1 MKKRTVQIIRSI
13 AILCI
18 LVALL
23 VVPSVALAKNTTSGI
38 IEQVIINEKTVWR
51 YLDNNTDPAQGYD
64 NPKAWTL
71 IDYDDSSWKSASGRF
86 GSKNGKLDPVGL
98 FTPTTLL
105 TLNDGVSDS
114 NYSSYFFRTVV
125 TVDNFDDVYGLAFTI
140 NANNGAEVYVNGKRV
155 LNTCKTP
162 VDGENLFYTYSTADI
177 FDVWFDKDEVKELL
191 HEGENIISASVH
203 NSHSSSSDVYFD
215 LLSNIYYAEG
225 DIDAE
230 FDNVVLGIGKDE
242 SERNLNWYTTAREDG
257 EVQWAKADG
266 TAFPGE
272 YNTAKALTERADAT
286 PVKFSNSATITG
298 LEPNTEYVYRL
309 KCGDEYSDVYS
320 FKTGSTDNF
329 SFTVFG
335 DAQLGSRTDDIE
347 YWSTVLD
354 KVDASFN
361 SDFYISVGD
370 QVNNYN
376 GPEKEYSGFITEHL
390 ASNTIATVKGNHDV
404 DDVAYAE
411 HFNVPNELSEKI
423 SNYYFAYNNVL
434 FIGLDN
440 VRGSDEN
447 HKNTITEAI
456 NTHPECDW
464 RIVVMHYAPFSAG
477 RHGTNDT
484 SVTDLRSN
492 LIPYFETYGIDVV
505 LGGHDHIYTRTYLM
519 DGEEVMTDQ
528 STVDTDGILYITA
541 GSSCKKFYDT
551 SYVDTNAEFVAYTY
565 YNYNSVV
572 MQFEV
577 SGGSLSFKTYL
588 TESMNVIDSYE
599 LTVTNSARLSTAID
613 DAEAVLNEATTI
625 GISETEALSS
635 IIATATSALTD
646 IDNYTYDEVSA
657 LINLIIEEKNAVFS
671 AISDYNKISEGAV
684 KTAFDSVTNLT
695 TVHLEA
701 GGVYSLSGGGSK
713 TDINLIKNNS
723 DGTTTTV
730 YTWREGSTYVKQSS
744 SNPYVAFILDGDVT
758 FENLVKFEYTHLLID
773 LNGYNITFNTNSN
786 YHVNISAASSI
797 EFRGNGK
804 VIAGTGTV
812 DYFLATAT
820 YIGVATFNGDIT
832 FVDGTSA
839 LKTVFLFKGDAYVH
853 GTLTIDKSYDS
864 STGMFFN
871 IQGSRSSAD
880 DRRSILTFDKATVYY
895 NNPKGG
901 ALLGSKG
908 IVGEYNGKTYS
919 SIPEVKIQSSTFYLS
934 SPLITQKWGAD
945 SVSGY
950 ATSKSEALTGCVN
963 TNSLTIRDSK
973 IYADIRLGTP
983 IVINPKGHTFI
994 TVDNSTIETEQGVI
1008 FSVVANTTFDLVAN
1022 NSIFLAKTSD
1032 TEAQALATELGIA
1045 SGSYAPLR
1053 GEVLYAPANSLGTAI
1068 FNDCS
1073 LTSSYRII
1081 EGTSDTISKR
1091 TYFSFLNN
1099 CASTLAANGHAFARS
1114 NIVIN
1119 GGAVDCGNGKIT
1131 NNSSPYNPETGKGVL
1146 VIGTVTISNFP
1157 SSELDDEIKTI
1168 SQYKELNTYD
1178 TVLTSGYF
1186 TVADDYNVLKLDD
1199 PTNLEGKYTFLIYS
1213 DDHAPVLTLHNGTAP
1228 TCTQAGTKDYY
1239 TCFCGLNYADAD
1251 GKIVIDDLDAW
1262 LPIAALG
1269 HTSGV
1274 AVKENSVEPNCTE
1287 SGSYDSVVYCTVCNT
1302 EVSRQTI
1309 TVNALGHT
1317 EKIIA
1322 GKDPNC
1328 TESGLTE
1335 SKMCT
1340 VCGETL
1346 ITQNEIPALGHDYN
1360 TVITAPDCTNG
1371 GYTTYT
1377 CSVCG
1382 YTYTA
1387 DETEA
1392 LGHSY
1397 DAVVTAPNCTNGGY
1411 TTYTCTTCGDNYVA
1425 DMVGALGHTAGDAL
1439 TENTVAP
1446 TCTENGSYDVTTYCT
1461 ICGAELTRDTFTVS
1475 ALGHIEND
1483 VVENIIEATCTDEGS
1498 YDIVN
1503 YCSVCGVETLRE
1515 NVISAALGHT
1525 KYAVAENIVNATC
1538 TEDGSYDIV
1547 LYCSTCEIEIERET
1561 VVTTAHGHS
1570 YSEFTSNS
1578 DGIHTRV
1585 CSNDPA
1591 HTETESCQG
1600 GTATET
1606 ALAVC
1611 SVCHGEYGDYAEPDN
1626 TTENIPDENIP
1637 DNETE
1642 SAPAEDEKAENI
1654 EVCNHI
1660 CHSTNAFE
1668 EFLWKL
1674 INFFSKLFGTNGE
1687 CKCGEKHY

>member
-23 VVPSVALAKNTTSGI
+23 VVPSIALAENTTSGI

-51 YLDNNTDPAQGYD
+51 YLDNNTDPGAGYD
-64 NPKAWTL
+64 DPKAWTL

-105 TLNDGVSDS
+105 TLNDGVSGS
-114 NYSSYFFRTVV
+114 NYSSYFFRTIV

-140 NANNGAEVYVNGKRV
+140 NANNGAEVYVNGKCV

-162 VDGENLFYTYSTADI
+162 VDGENLFYTYSTAEI

-215 LLSNIYYAEG
+215 LLSTIYYAEG
-225 DIDAE
+225 DVGAE
-230 FDNVVLGIGKDE
+230 FDNVVLGVGKDE
-242 SERNLNWYTTAREDG
+242 SERNLNWYTTAREDS

-266 TAFPGE
+266 TTFPSE
-272 YNTAKALTERADAT
+272 YNTAKALTERADST

-298 LEPNTEYVYRL
+298 LELNTEYVYRL
-309 KCGDEYSDVYS
+309 KCGDEYSDVYN

-329 SFTVFG
+329 SFIVFG
-335 DAQLGSRTDDIE
+335 DVQLGSRTGDIE

-354 KVDASFN
+354 KVDASLN

-376 GPEKEYSGFITEHL
+376 GPENEYSGFITEHL

-447 HKNTITEAI
+447 HKNTIAEAI

-464 RIVVMHYAPFSAG
+464 RIVIMHYAPFSAG

-519 DGEEVMTDQ
+519 DGEEVMADQ
-528 STVDTDGILYITA
+528 STIDTDGILYITA

-551 SYVDTNAEFVAYTY
+551 SYVNTNAEFVAYTY

-588 TESMNVIDSYE
+588 TESMSVIDSYE
-599 LTVTNSARLSTAID
+599 LAVTNSKRLSTAID
-613 DAEAVLNEATTI
+613 DAEAVLNEATAI

-635 IIATATSALTD
+635 IIATATSTLTD
-646 IDNYTYDEVSA
+646 IDNCTYDEVSA
-657 LINLIIEEKNAVFS
+657 LINRIIEEKNAVLS
-671 AISDYNKISEGAV
+671 AISDYNKISKGAV
-684 KTAFDSVTNLT
+684 ETAFDSTTNFKI
-695 TVHLEA
+695 VHLEA

-758 FENLVKFEYTHLLID
+758 FNGLIKFEYTNLLID
-773 LNGYNITFNTNSN
+773 LNGHKITFNTNSN
-786 YHVNISAASSI
+786 YHINVSAASSL
-797 EFRGNGK
+797 EFRGTGK

-812 DYFLATAT
+812 DYFLATST
-820 YIGVATFNGDIT
+820 YIGVTTFNGDIT
-832 FVDGTSA
+832 FVDGTSN

-919 SIPEVKIQSSTFYLS
+919 SIPEVKIQNSTFHLS

-950 ATSKSEALTGCVN
+950 ATSKSEALTNCVN
-963 TNSLTIRDSK
+963 TNTLIIENST

-983 IVINPKGHTFI
+983 IVINPKGHTLV
-994 TVDNSTIETEQGVI
+994 TVNNSTIESEQGVI
-1008 FSVVANTTFDLVAN
+1008 FSIVANTTFDLVAN
-1022 NSIFLAKTSD
+1022 GSTFFAKTSD
-1032 TEAQALATELGIA
+1032 AEAQALATELGIA
-1045 SGSYAPLR
+1045 SDSYAPLR
-1053 GEVLYAPANSLGTAI
+1053 GEVLYAPANTLGTAT
-1068 FNDCS
+1068 FDNCS
-1073 LTSSYRII
+1073 LTAAYRVI
-1081 EGTSDTISKR
+1081 EGTSDTLSKR
-1091 TYFSFLNN
+1091 TYFSFLHNSSISLTN
-1099 CASTLAANGHAFARS
+1099 GGGHALARVNVVLDGGYINCGTGKLS
-1114 NIVIN
+1114 NN
-1119 GGAVDCGNGKIT
+1119 AT
-1131 NNSSPYNPETGKGVL
+1131 PYDPDTGKGL
-1146 VIGTVTISNFP
+1146 LIKGTVTIVNFP
-1157 SSELDDEIKTI
+1157 SSMLDDEITTI
-1168 SQYKELNTYD
+1168 SKYKELASTNSSIYT
-1178 TVLTSGYF
+1178 TTLTSGYF
-1186 TVADDYNVLKLDD
+1186 TVADDFNVLSIANND
-1199 PTNLEGKYTFLIYS
+1199 NAAGKYAFLLYS
-1213 DDHAPVLTLHNGTAP
+1213 DDHAPVLTLHEGTAP
-1228 TCTQAGTKDYY
+1228 TCTEAGTKDYY
-1239 TCFCGLNYADAD
+1239 TCFCGLTYADAE
-1251 GKIVIDDLDAW
+1251 GKTVIEDLVSW
-1262 LPIAALG
+1262 LTIAPLG
-1269 HTSGV
+1269 HTAGEGKVENNV
-1274 AVKENSVEPNCTE
+1274 APTCTQT
-1287 SGSYDSVVYCTVCNT
+1287 GSYDVATYCTVCGT
-1302 EVSRQTI
+1302 ETSRETFTSDVLLHTPGASVSENSVAPTC
-1309 TVNALGHT
+1309 TVNG
-1317 EKIIA
+1317 
-1322 GKDPNC
+1322 
-1328 TESGLTE
+1328 
-1335 SKMCT
+1335 
-1340 VCGETL
+1340 
-1346 ITQNEIPALGHDYN
+1346 
-1360 TVITAPDCTNG
+1360 
-1371 GYTTYT
+1371 
-1377 CSVCG
+1377 
-1382 YTYTA
+1382 
-1387 DETEA
+1387 
-1392 LGHSY
+1392 SY
-1397 DAVVTAPNCTNGGY
+1397 DTVVYCNVCSAEISRE
-1411 TTYTCTTCGDNYVA
+1411 TTTVSAT
-1425 DMVGALGHTAGDAL
+1425 GHTAGDAK
-1439 TENTVAP
+1439 TENNVAP
-1446 TCTENGSYDVTTYCT
+1446 TCT
-1461 ICGAELTRDTFTVS
+1461 A
-1475 ALGHIEND
+1475 
-1483 VVENIIEATCTDEGS
+1483 
-1498 YDIVN
+1498 
-1503 YCSVCGVETLRE
+1503 
-1515 NVISAALGHT
+1515 
-1525 KYAVAENIVNATC
+1525 
-1538 TEDGSYDIV
+1538 DGSYD
-1547 LYCSTCEIEIERET
+1547 T
-1561 VVTTAHGHS
+1561 VVSCVVCFVELSKETTTVPATGHS
-1570 YSEFTSNS
+1570 YSVFTSNG
-1578 DGIHTRV
+1578 DGTHTRV
-1585 CSNDPA
+1585 CANDA
-1591 HTETESCQG
+1591 THTETEDCQG
-1600 GTATET
+1600 GTATES
-1606 ALAVC
+1606 ALAIC
-1611 SVCHGEYGDYAEPDN
+1611 SVCGGEHGEYAKPNATPNEG
-1626 TTENIPDENIP
+1626 TTDGTVT
-1637 DNETE
+1637 ETPE
-1642 SAPAEDEKAENI
+1642 
-1654 EVCNHI
+1654 CNHM
-1660 CHSTNAFE
+1660 CHSENGFT
-1668 EFLWKL
+1668 KL
-1674 INFFSKLFGTNGE
+1674 IWNIVKFLLQLFGMDN
-1687 CKCGEKHY
+1687 KCSCGAKHF